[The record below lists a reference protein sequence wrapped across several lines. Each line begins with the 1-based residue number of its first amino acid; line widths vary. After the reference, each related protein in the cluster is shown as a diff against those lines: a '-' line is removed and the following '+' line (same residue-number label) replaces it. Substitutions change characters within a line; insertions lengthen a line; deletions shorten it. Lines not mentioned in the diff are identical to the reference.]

1 MDENEN
7 APAGL
12 FETPRR
18 LSANFLSILHNR
30 MELLVVEL
38 QQERIRILEAVLFVA
53 VIAALGFFAL
63 ALLSTALIVFIWAK
77 FGVDALLICLFSLS
91 ALGIAVALL
100 VLWRLWVR
108 LKDWAFL
115 PGTLAELKKDLECLD
130 NK

>member
-18 LSANFLSILHNR
+18 LGATFLTILHNR
-30 MELLVVEL
+30 LELLVVEL

-53 VIAALGFFAL
+53 VIAGLGFLTVA
-63 ALLSTALIVFIWAK
+63 AVATAVLILTWSK
-77 FGVDALLICLFSLS
+77 FGVDGLFVVGGLGLI
-91 ALGIAVALL
+91 GTLL
-100 VLWRLWVR
+100 VCWRLWVR
-108 LKDWAFL
+108 LKSWAFL
-115 PGTLAELKKDLECLD
+115 PGTLNELKKDLECLD